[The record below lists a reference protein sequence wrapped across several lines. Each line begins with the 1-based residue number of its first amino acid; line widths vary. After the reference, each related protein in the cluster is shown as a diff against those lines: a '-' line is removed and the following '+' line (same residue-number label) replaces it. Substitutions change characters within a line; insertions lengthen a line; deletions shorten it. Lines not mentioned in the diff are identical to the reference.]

1 MKIQQMYQINL
12 TTPAGAT
19 DIVVGEQLFSRLR
32 ELEQEPLLLIDEN
45 VLCQHTDIFE
55 PYRSVTI
62 PSGES
67 YKTLQTVETIYR
79 ELVKLEADRTSLIV
93 GVGGGLTTDIAGY
106 VASTFLRGI
115 QFGFISTTLLGQ
127 VDASIGGKNGVNLD
141 GYKNMIGNIR
151 QPSFVWCDLTLLGTL
166 ARKEY
171 VSGIAEVI
179 KYGLISDVRFLE
191 YLVEHMDSLLRQD
204 PAVLEHVVA
213 TSVSIKTDIVQ
224 KDEKETGIRKILN
237 FGHTIGH
244 AIERNNILRHGE
256 AVGVGMVLAA
266 RLSYLQGFLTT
277 QDVDRVEQLV
287 LAAGLPARFNADPD
301 EVYQNIRKDKKRSGD
316 DIHFIFLKGLGNTM
330 IKPIALSELKT
341 ILHDLC

>member
-19 DIVVGEQLFSRLR
+19 DIVVGELLSSRLR
-32 ELEQEPLLLIDEN
+32 KLEQEPLLLIDEN

-55 PYRSVTI
+55 AYRSVTI
-62 PSGES
+62 PSGEP
-67 YKTLQTVETIYR
+67 YKTLQTVEILYR
-79 ELVKLEADRTSLIV
+79 ELVKLETDRTSLIV

-115 QFGFISTTLLGQ
+115 HFGFISTTLLGQ

-166 ARKEY
+166 ARKEFI
-171 VSGIAEVI
+171 SGIAEVI
-179 KYGLISDVRFLE
+179 KYGLISDTGFLE
-191 YLVEHMDSLLRQD
+191 YLEEHIDSLLRQE

-224 KDEKETGIRKILN
+224 KDEKETDIRKILN

-266 RLSYLQGFLTT
+266 RLSYLQGLLTT
-277 QDVDRVEQLV
+277 PDVDRVEQLV
-287 LAAGLPARFNADPD
+287 LAAGLPARYKVDP
-301 EVYQNIRKDKKRSGD
+301 EEIYQNIRKDKKRSGD
-316 DIHFIFLKGLGNTM
+316 EIHFILLKGLGKTM

>member
-1 MKIQQMYQINL
+1 MKIQQMYQIKL

-19 DIVVGEQLFSRLR
+19 DIAVGEQLFSRLR

-79 ELVKLEADRTSLIV
+79 ELVKLETDRTSLIV

-179 KYGLISDVRFLE
+179 KYGLISDVPFLE
-191 YLVEHMDSLLRQD
+191 YLEEHM
-204 PAVLEHVVA
+204 
-213 TSVSIKTDIVQ
+213 VQ